1 LKNIRG
7 TDDEEWLPDGS
18 LGRKERKRNKQTHL
32 LVKKNL
38 EKAKGKQR
46 RVNNLWLSRRLVY
59 AIYIFL
65 ANITDAVQH
74 FNGAGFASLF
84 GRNIQNFLKD

>member
-7 TDDEEWLPDGS
+7 PDGEEWLPDGS
-18 LGRKERKRNKQTHL
+18 LGKKERKKNNETLL

-46 RVNNLWLSRRLVY
+46 RVNNLWLSRRLV
-59 AIYIFL
+59 
-65 ANITDAVQH
+65 
-74 FNGAGFASLF
+74 F
-84 GRNIQNFLKD
+84 GRGSERRISELRLAIFFRTSKLPF

>member
-1 LKNIRG
+1 VVAR
-7 TDDEEWLPDGS
+7 WLFGEK
-18 LGRKERKRNKQTHL
+18 RKEKNNKTHL

-46 RVNNLWLSRRLVY
+46 RVNNLWLSRRLVF
-59 AIYIFL
+59 AICIFL
-65 ANITDAVQH
+65 ANITDAFQH

-84 GRNIQNFLKD
+84 GRNIQNLSKD